1 MILRGLFQSCMILF
15 VFIGNIGINVFI
27 HSCDENGSFTS
38 IIVKVDD
45 HCDNNIKREK
55 ACCNGNEV
63 KDDCCKDEVK
73 IYHLKFEYSQSY
85 DLHVP
90 ILAVTCNKPCF
101 IFGGVNLTKS
111 DQKGYTTR
119 PPPKKPNGQK
129 LLILNQ
135 VFRI

>member
-1 MILRGLFQSCMILF
+1 MVLRGLFQFCMILF

-27 HSCDENGSFTS
+27 HSCDENGSSTS
-38 IIVKVDD
+38 IIVKVDE
-45 HCDNNIKREK
+45 HCDDQIKRK
-55 ACCNGNEV
+55 QTCCNENEV

-90 ILAVTCNKPCF
+90 ILAVAYDKPCF
-101 IFGGVNLTKS
+101 RFGEVLPTKT
-111 DQKGYTTR
+111 DQEGFITR
-119 PPPKKPNGQK
+119 PPPKRPNGQK